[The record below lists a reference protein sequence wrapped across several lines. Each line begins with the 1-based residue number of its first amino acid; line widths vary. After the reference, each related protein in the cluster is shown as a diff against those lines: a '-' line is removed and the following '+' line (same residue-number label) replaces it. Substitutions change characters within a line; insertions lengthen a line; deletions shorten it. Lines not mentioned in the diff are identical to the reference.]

1 MTETDAGLDIN
12 QSTSTMVISTI
23 EETTSEQT
31 EKTQS
36 GLVIASNKIYIS
48 YNEQYIFAFN

>member
-36 GLVIASNKIYIS
+36 GLVIASNKIHIS

>member
-1 MTETDAGLDIN
+1 METEAGLNIN
-12 QSTSTMVISTI
+12 PSTSTVVISTN

-48 YNEQYIFAFN
+48 YNEQNNFYFN